1 MKGIILAGGRATRLY
16 PITKGVCKQMLPIY
30 DKPMI
35 YYPLSVLMLAG
46 IKDILVVSTPKDLP
60 RFRDL
65 LGDGLNLGIKLAYA
79 EQASPKGIAQSLIIG
94 ERFIDNSSVCLIL
107 GDNIFYGYNLRGL
120 LQKAAKIKSGAII
133 FGYYV
138 KDPRRYGV
146 LEFNKKRKVISITE
160 KPRHPKSNWVV
171 SGLYFY
177 DNKAVDIVRKL
188 KPSARGELEI
198 TAVNNEYIKAG
209 KLKVEFLSRGHAWLD
224 TGTYESLID
233 ASMFIKTIEDR
244 QGLKIGCIEEVA
256 YRMGYINKKQ
266 LLELASGIPTSY
278 GEYLKNLG
286 DAPQGT
292 VRKGF

>member
-1 MKGIILAGGRATRLY
+1 MKGIILAGGKATRLY

-46 IKDILVVSTPKDLP
+46 IKDILIISTPKDTP

-65 LGDGLNLGIKLAYA
+65 LGDGRSLGIKLAYA
-79 EQASPKGIAQSLIIG
+79 QQASPKGIAQSFIIA
-94 ERFIDNSSVCLIL
+94 EEFIGKDNVALIL
-107 GDNIFYGYNLRGL
+107 GDNIFYGYSLSEL
-120 LQKAAKIKSGAII
+120 LQQSAKLKSGALV

-138 KDPRRYGV
+138 KDPSRYGV
-146 LEFNKKRKVISITE
+146 IEFAKKCRVSAITE
-160 KPRHPKSNWVV
+160 KPKNPKSNWVV

-177 DNKAVDIVRKL
+177 DNKVIDIAKKL

-198 TAVNNEYIKAG
+198 TSVNNAYIKRG
-209 KLKVEFLSRGHAWLD
+209 KLKVQFLGRGHAWLD

-233 ASMFIKTIEDR
+233 ASTFIKSIEER

-256 YRMGYINKKQ
+256 YRKGYINKKQ
-266 LLELASGIPTSY
+266 LLRLAAQIPTSY
-278 GEYLKNLG
+278 GEYLKDLAKNE
-286 DAPQGT
+286 
-292 VRKGF
+292 